1 MKLLEE
7 YSHFHKKVE
16 NTPHHL
22 THFSRSFNRSLHAA
36 IGMSGEASEVLDLI
50 KKTLYGKQ
58 VPLTRDTLLSELG
71 DIYWYFHL
79 MMDANGLTL
88 NEVLSFN
95 IAKLSKRYEEKL

>member
-1 MKLLEE
+1 MKILEE
-7 YSHFHKKVE
+7 YSDFHKKVE
-16 NTPHHL
+16 NTPIHL
-22 THFSRSFNRSLHAA
+22 THFSRSLNRSLHAA
-36 IGMSGEASEVLDLI
+36 IGMTGEASEILDLF

-58 VPLTRDTLLSELG
+58 QPLTREKLLAELG
-71 DIYWYFHL
+71 DLYWYFHL